1 MISKKRLPGIA
12 QVNHGGKTHFVVVE
26 SITNRRVNVL
36 DPQFGKLSLK
46 IEEFINYEEALKYH
60 QQGLQ
65 IRLDND
71 LEQTDIAASYT
82 WIGNDYLALND
93 MEKSKQNLEIALS
106 IREKILGTDHPDYAW
121 TLDSLFCWYKTI
133 KDYKSALQTINRI
146 IEIRMACLGKEHSYT
161 ILAIEKRNSLIH
173 NMT

>member
-1 MISKKRLPGIA
+1 MG
-12 QVNHGGKTHFVVVE
+12 
-26 SITNRRVNVL
+26 
-36 DPQFGKLSLK
+36 
-46 IEEFINYEEALKYH
+46 NYEEALKYH

-173 NMT
+173 KMT